1 MLYKMSITAMI
12 TEDEYNMLVADDSW
26 SYQGNTLVNRN
37 WKKEGID
44 SVAISRISKGD
55 GMGNGFLYRQLSIT
69 FVGFNTEN
77 ITRKYIDN
85 RIQKTFFQNS
95 YRKQYKLSG
104 FVFRFFIKSNAANE
118 WKKLILKGFN
128 LESRSMERSISPSG
142 KTISYKNEDMEV
154 NIRFAGDYPDT
165 VEADQKVDTRLSDM
179 SDWNIQIRVVMRK
192 GKIHSCI
199 RKYGY
204 KDRSAETMISIWKDL
219 EKRIV
224 SDYLTSITGSGD
236 NYSVEAA
243 KERIE
248 GSRYTRKKKD
258 RLKDIFASIQEYDD
272 IEAFL
277 KAASLGEIEY
287 ISNRKSAMDYLR
299 CLDELGI
306 NPVAHDF
313 GEEIVIPN
321 ITTVLK

>member
-26 SYQGNTLVNRN
+26 SYQGNTLVNRK

-118 WKKLILKGFN
+118 WKRLFLKGFN
-128 LESRSMERSISPSG
+128 LESRSMKRRISPSG

-165 VEADQKVDTRLSDM
+165 VISDQIVNTRLSDM
-179 SDWNIQIRVVMRK
+179 SDWNIQIRVMMRK
-192 GKIHSCI
+192 
-199 RKYGY
+199 
-204 KDRSAETMISIWKDL
+204 
-219 EKRIV
+219 
-224 SDYLTSITGSGD
+224 
-236 NYSVEAA
+236 
-243 KERIE
+243 
-248 GSRYTRKKKD
+248 
-258 RLKDIFASIQEYDD
+258 
-272 IEAFL
+272 
-277 KAASLGEIEY
+277 
-287 ISNRKSAMDYLR
+287 
-299 CLDELGI
+299 
-306 NPVAHDF
+306 
-313 GEEIVIPN
+313 
-321 ITTVLK
+321 

>member
-1 MLYKMSITAMI
+1 MLHKMSITTMI
-12 TEDEYNMLVADDSW
+12 TEEEYNTLVSDDNW
-26 SYQGNTLVNRN
+26 SYQGNTLVNRS
-37 WKKEGID
+37 WKKEGVD
-44 SVAISRISKGD
+44 SVAISRISKG
-55 GMGNGFLYRQLSIT
+55 NGEGDDFLYRQLSIT

-77 ITRKYIDN
+77 ISRKYIDN

-128 LESRSMERSISPSG
+128 LESRSMMRSISPSG

-154 NIRFAGDYPDT
+154 NIRFAGDYLDT
-165 VEADQKVDTRLSDM
+165 VEADQKVDARLSDM
-179 SDWNIQIRVVMRK
+179 SDWNIQIRLMIRK

-204 KDRSAETMISIWKDL
+204 KDRSVETMISNWKDL
-219 EKRIV
+219 ENQIV
-224 SDYLTSITGSGD
+224 SDYLNAITGSGD
-236 NYSVEAA
+236 NYSLEAA
-243 KERIE
+243 KGRIE
-248 GSRYTRKKKD
+248 ESRYTRKKKD
-258 RLKDIFASIQEYDD
+258 RLKDIFTSIQEYDD
-272 IEAFL
+272 VGAFL
-277 KAASLGEIEY
+277 DAASLGEVEY

-321 ITTVLK
+321 LTTVLK

>member
-1 MLYKMSITAMI
+1 MLHKMSITAMI
-12 TEDEYNMLVADDSW
+12 TEDEYNTLVTNNNW
-26 SYQGNTLVNRN
+26 TYQGNTLVNKS
-37 WKKEGID
+37 WKKEGVD
-44 SVAISRISKGD
+44 SVAISRISKGNGEGD
-55 GMGNGFLYRQLSIT
+55 GFLYRQLSIT
-69 FVGFNTEN
+69 FVGFNTVN
-77 ITRKYIDN
+77 ISRKYIDN

-104 FVFRFFIKSNAANE
+104 FVFRFFIKSNVANE

-128 LESRSMERSISPSG
+128 LESRSMKRSISPSG

-165 VEADQKVDTRLSDM
+165 VEADQKVDARLSDM
-179 SDWNIQIRVVMRK
+179 SDWNIQIRFMIRK

-204 KDRSAETMISIWKDL
+204 KDRSVETMISIWKDL
-219 EKRIV
+219 ENQIV
-224 SDYLTSITGSGD
+224 SNYLNAITGSGD

-243 KERIE
+243 KRRIE
-248 GSRYTRKKKD
+248 ESRYTRKKKD
-258 RLKDIFASIQEYDD
+258 RLKDIFASIQEYND
-272 IEAFL
+272 IGAFL
-277 KAASLGEIEY
+277 EAASLGEIEF

-306 NPVAHDF
+306 NPIAHEF
-313 GEEIVIPN
+313 GEDIVIPN

>member
-1 MLYKMSITAMI
+1 MLHKMSITAMI
-12 TEDEYNMLVADDSW
+12 TEDEYNTLVTNNNW
-26 SYQGNTLVNRN
+26 TYQGNTLVNKS
-37 WKKEGID
+37 WKKEGVD
-44 SVAISRISKGD
+44 SVAISRISKGNGEGD
-55 GMGNGFLYRQLSIT
+55 GFLYRQLSIT
-69 FVGFNTEN
+69 FVGFNTVN
-77 ITRKYIDN
+77 ISRKYIDN

-104 FVFRFFIKSNAANE
+104 FVFRFFIKSNVANE

-128 LESRSMERSISPSG
+128 LESRSMKRSISPSG

-165 VEADQKVDTRLSDM
+165 VEADQKVDARLSDM
-179 SDWNIQIRVVMRK
+179 SDWNIQIRFMIRK

-204 KDRSAETMISIWKDL
+204 KDRSVETMISIWKDL
-219 EKRIV
+219 ENQIV
-224 SDYLTSITGSGD
+224 SDYLNAITGSGD

-243 KERIE
+243 KRRIE
-248 GSRYTRKKKD
+248 ESRYTRKKKD
-258 RLKDIFASIQEYDD
+258 RLKDIFASIQEYND
-272 IEAFL
+272 IGAFL
-277 KAASLGEIEY
+277 EAASLGEIEF

-306 NPVAHDF
+306 NPIAHEF
-313 GEEIVIPN
+313 GEDIVIPN